1 MTFKVMPEVQL
12 RVDSA
17 YPGDQGGGKARLD
30 PETMLLLKISPG
42 DLVAIEGKRRTVA
55 KVWRMLVED
64 WNQRKIRIDNFTRM
78 NAGVSIGDTVKVV
91 KIIDEVEAKRI
102 ILAPPE
108 GLPNKLPVSNNPQ
121 VLNGLIDFPI
131 AKGDSVPIILGHP
144 FIQPQIVPFKVM
156 EIEPEEA
163 VIITKNTQ
171 IEFSDKPAE
180 GLEGIRKLHYEDIG
194 GLKDEMQRLRE
205 TIELPL
211 RHPELFQTL
220 GIEPPKGVL
229 LYGPPGT
236 GKTLIAK
243 AVANESGAHFI
254 HIAGPEVISKYY
266 GESEQKLREIFEEAS
281 ENAPSIIFID
291 ELDSI
296 APRREDVTGEVER
309 RVVAQLLT
317 MMDGLEERGEVIVIG
332 ATNRVDAI
340 DAALR
345 RPGRFDREI
354 EIGVPS
360 EPDRVE
366 ILKIHTRGMPLYDD
380 VSLDTLAK
388 QTHGFVGADLAAL
401 AREAAIRALRR
412 YLPELDLEEKEIP
425 AETLEIM
432 KVLKSD
438 FRSAQRDVGPSAMR
452 EVMLEVSH
460 VKWENVGGLESAKIE
475 IREAVE
481 YPLTKRQSFEDLGI
495 EPPRGVLLY
504 GPPGT
509 GKTLIAKAVA
519 TESGA
524 NFIPVRGPQ
533 LLSKWVGESE
543 RAVREVFKKARQV
556 SPSIIFFDEIDALAP
571 ARGTTSD
578 SHVIDNVLNQ
588 ILTEMD
594 GLIELKD
601 VVVMG
606 ATNRPEI
613 VDPALLRAGRFDR
626 LVYIGEPNLEDR
638 IAILNVHSKYLP
650 IEGTKFEKVIELT
663 RPLSNENLDK
673 LIESIKNEQS
683 SNEQSK
689 NKLISLEEIKA
700 IILEIRKAMIENI
713 IVKKKI
719 ILDGFDSLTL
729 ANLTMEVDDSNIN
742 KVLTSIRQEQEIT
755 KGEIMEKFN
764 QIYSPKAIHPS
775 VLEKRRKKILNR
787 IQFNKL
793 NIVGNALEYLIDIT
807 LIFDESSID
816 EIIDLLKKPVI
827 IGSHDIENYLSKI
840 DHRAKIIVNLEARR
854 KIIEDSLKERKIDL
868 YNYSVDEFVNK
879 SINLSEIELE
889 KMIDIL
895 WIERIVNENRIQK
908 IKQLYD
914 EKRLK
919 SQGMKIQDLANISI
933 INKINDYDLDLLL
946 ETFWKEQIIDHAK
959 IIDFGDSLKNKKWEE
974 LITRSVRRRKILD
987 HLTRMKIEFN
997 DPPKKNLIGSI
1008 ASKTEGYVGSDLEA
1022 LCREAGMFALREES
1036 SCIKEKHFEDA
1047 IKKVHPTMNEH
1058 VRDYYKKIQ
1067 QHFKG
1072 GLPQQVQPPEYQ

>member
-55 KVWRMLVED
+55 KVWRALVED
-64 WNQRKIRIDNFTRM
+64 WNQRKIRIDNFTRL
-78 NAGVSIGDTVKVV
+78 NAGVSIGDTVRVV
-91 KIIDEVEAKRI
+91 KIAEEVEAKRVV
-102 ILAPPE
+102 LAPPE
-108 GLPNKLPVSNNPQ
+108 DLPKKIPIANNPH
-121 VLNGLIDFPI
+121 VLNGLIDFPV
-131 AKGDSVPIILGHP
+131 AKNDSVPIMLGLP
-144 FIQPQIVPFKVM
+144 FIQPQIVAFKVV

-163 VIITKNTQ
+163 VIITKNTS
-171 IEFSDKPAE
+171 IEFSDKPAA
-180 GLEGIRKLHYEDIG
+180 GFEGIKRFSYEDIG
-194 GLKDEMQRLRE
+194 GLKDELQRLRE

-211 RHPELFQTL
+211 RHPELFQKL

-243 AVANESGAHFI
+243 AVASESGAHFI
-254 HIAGPEVISKYY
+254 SIAGPEVISKYY
-266 GESEQKLREIFEEAS
+266 GESEQRLREVFEEAR

-296 APRREDVTGEVER
+296 APRREEVTGEVER

-317 MMDGLEERGEVIVIG
+317 MMDGLEERGQVVVIG

-360 EPDRVE
+360 ELDRIE
-366 ILKIHTRGMPLYDD
+366 ILKIHTRGMPLAED
-380 VSLDTLAK
+380 VSLDTLAQ

-412 YLPELDLEEKEIP
+412 YLPDLDLDAEEVP
-425 AETLEIM
+425 AE
-432 KVLKSD
+432 VLDSLRVLASD

-460 VKWENVGGLESAKIE
+460 VKWDNVGGLEDAKTE
-475 IREAVE
+475 VREAVE
-481 YPLTKRQSFEDLGI
+481 YPLTHRQKFEDLGI

-519 TESGA
+519 SESGA

-543 RAVREVFKKARQV
+543 RAVREIFKKARQV

-571 ARGTTSD
+571 ARGTSND

-594 GLIELKD
+594 GLEELKD

-606 ATNRPEI
+606 ATNRPDI

-626 LVYIGEPNLEDR
+626 LVYIGEPTFEDR
-638 IAILNVHSKYLP
+638 KKIIQIHSRFMP
-650 IEGTKFEKVIELT
+650 VEG
-663 RPLSNENLDK
+663 SA
-673 LIESIKNEQS
+673 
-683 SNEQSK
+683 
-689 NKLISLEEIKA
+689 LEEI
-700 IILEIRKAMIENI
+700 IR
-713 IVKKKI
+713 
-719 ILDGFDSLTL
+719 L
-729 ANLTMEVDDSNIN
+729 
-742 KVLTSIRQEQEIT
+742 
-755 KGEIMEKFN
+755 
-764 QIYSPKAIHPS
+764 
-775 VLEKRRKKILNR
+775 
-787 IQFNKL
+787 
-793 NIVGNALEYLIDIT
+793 
-807 LIFDESSID
+807 
-816 EIIDLLKKPVI
+816 
-827 IGSHDIENYLSKI
+827 
-840 DHRAKIIVNLEARR
+840 
-854 KIIEDSLKERKIDL
+854 
-868 YNYSVDEFVNK
+868 
-879 SINLSEIELE
+879 
-889 KMIDIL
+889 
-895 WIERIVNENRIQK
+895 
-908 IKQLYD
+908 
-914 EKRLK
+914 
-919 SQGMKIQDLANISI
+919 
-933 INKINDYDLDLLL
+933 
-946 ETFWKEQIIDHAK
+946 
-959 IIDFGDSLKNKKWEE
+959 
-974 LITRSVRRRKILD
+974 
-987 HLTRMKIEFN
+987 
-997 DPPKKNLIGSI
+997 
-1008 ASKTEGYVGSDLEA
+1008 TEGYSEEAIGELVEKLGRDRLLVVDDIRAVITAATEGSTAASVGIRRKRLVELLNEKNLVLSDPARDRLSSTLSGMTEGFVGSDLESI
-1022 LCREAGMFALREES
+1022 CREAGMLALREDS
-1036 SCIKEKHFEDA
+1036 AVITQLHFEEA
-1047 IKKVHPTMNEH
+1047 QKKVHPMMNERL
-1058 VRDYYKKIQ
+1058 RDYYKKIQ

>member
-55 KVWRMLVED
+55 KVWRALVED
-64 WNQRKIRIDNFTRM
+64 WNQRKIRIDNFTRL

-91 KIIDEVEAKRI
+91 KIADEVEAKRVV
-102 ILAPPE
+102 LAPPE
-108 GLPNKLPVSNNPQ
+108 DLPKKIPIANNPH
-121 VLNGLIDFPI
+121 VVNGLIDFPI
-131 AKGDSVPIILGHP
+131 AKNDSVPIMLGLP
-144 FIQPQIVPFKVM
+144 FIQPQIVAFKVV

-163 VIITKNTQ
+163 VIITKNTT
-171 IEFSDKPAE
+171 IEFSDKPAV
-180 GLEGIRKLHYEDIG
+180 GFEGIKRFSYEDIG
-194 GLKDEMQRLRE
+194 GLKDELQRLRE

-211 RHPELFQTL
+211 RHPELFQKL

-243 AVANESGAHFI
+243 AVASESGAHFI
-254 HIAGPEVISKYY
+254 SIAGPEVISKYY
-266 GESEQKLREIFEEAS
+266 GESEQRLREVFEEAR

-296 APRREDVTGEVER
+296 APRREEVTGEVER

-317 MMDGLEERGEVIVIG
+317 MMDGLEERGQVVVIG

-360 EPDRVE
+360 ELDRIE
-366 ILKIHTRGMPLYDD
+366 ILKIHTRGMPLSED
-380 VSLDTLAK
+380 VRIEILSQ

-412 YLPELDLEEKEIP
+412 YLPELDLDAEEVP
-425 AETLEIM
+425 AE
-432 KVLKSD
+432 VLDSLRVLASD

-460 VKWENVGGLESAKIE
+460 VKWDNVGGLEDAKTE

-481 YPLTKRQSFEDLGI
+481 YPLTHRQKFEDLGI

-519 TESGA
+519 SESGA

-543 RAVREVFKKARQV
+543 RAVREIFKKARQV
-556 SPSIIFFDEIDALAP
+556 APSIIFFDEIDALAP
-571 ARGTTSD
+571 ARGTSSD

-594 GLIELKD
+594 GLEELKD

-606 ATNRPEI
+606 ATNRPDI

-626 LVYIGEPNLEDR
+626 LVYIGEPAFEDR
-638 IAILNVHSKYLP
+638 KKIIQIHTRYMPLEGSALEEIIGMTEGYSEEAIA
-650 IEGTKFEKVIELT
+650 E
-663 RPLSNENLDK
+663 
-673 LIESIKNEQS
+673 LIE
-683 SNEQSK
+683 
-689 NKLISLEEIKA
+689 KLGKDRTLDLEEIKTA
-700 IILEIRKAMIENI
+700 IVGSAEGSTGA
-713 IVKKKI
+713 
-719 ILDGFDSLTL
+719 
-729 ANLTMEVDDSNIN
+729 
-742 KVLTSIRQEQEIT
+742 
-755 KGEIMEKFN
+755 
-764 QIYSPKAIHPS
+764 S
-775 VLEKRRKKILNR
+775 VGIRRKCFIEHLNEQHLSFTDPAR
-787 IQFNKL
+787 NRL
-793 NIVGNALEYLIDIT
+793 AIT
-807 LIFDESSID
+807 
-816 EIIDLLKKPVI
+816 
-827 IGSHDIENYLSKI
+827 
-840 DHRAKIIVNLEARR
+840 
-854 KIIEDSLKERKIDL
+854 
-868 YNYSVDEFVNK
+868 
-879 SINLSEIELE
+879 LSEI
-889 KMIDIL
+889 
-895 WIERIVNENRIQK
+895 
-908 IKQLYD
+908 
-914 EKRLK
+914 
-919 SQGMKIQDLANISI
+919 
-933 INKINDYDLDLLL
+933 
-946 ETFWKEQIIDHAK
+946 
-959 IIDFGDSLKNKKWEE
+959 
-974 LITRSVRRRKILD
+974 
-987 HLTRMKIEFN
+987 
-997 DPPKKNLIGSI
+997 
-1008 ASKTEGYVGSDLEA
+1008 TEGFVGSDLESM
-1022 LCREAGMFALREES
+1022 CREAGMLALREDATMVTRR
-1036 SCIKEKHFEDA
+1036 HFEEA
-1047 IKKVHPTMNEH
+1047 QKKVHPMMNE
-1058 VRDYYKKIQ
+1058 RLREYYKNIQ

-1072 GLPQQVQPPEYQ
+1072 GLPKQVQPPEYQ

>member
-42 DLVAIEGKRRTVA
+42 DLVAIEGRRRTVA
-55 KVWRMLVED
+55 KVWRALVED
-64 WNQRKIRIDNFTRM
+64 WNQRKIRIDNFTRI

-91 KIIDEVEAKRI
+91 KMVDEVEAKRV

-108 GLPNKLPVSNNPQ
+108 DLPKKIPIANNPH
-121 VLNGLIDFPI
+121 VLNGLIDFPVT
-131 AKGDSVPIILGHP
+131 KNDSVPIMLGLP
-144 FIQPQIVPFKVM
+144 FIQPQIVAFKVVD
-156 EIEPEEA
+156 IEPEEA
-163 VIITKNTQ
+163 VIITKNTS
-171 IEFSDKPAE
+171 IEFSDKPAA
-180 GLEGIRKLHYEDIG
+180 GFEGIKRFSYEDIG
-194 GLKDEMQRLRE
+194 GLKDELQRLRE

-211 RHPELFQTL
+211 RHPELFQKL

-243 AVANESGAHFI
+243 AVASESGAHFI
-254 HIAGPEVISKYY
+254 SIAGPEVISKYY
-266 GESEQKLREIFEEAS
+266 GESEQRLREVFEEAR

-296 APRREDVTGEVER
+296 APRREEVTGEVER

-317 MMDGLEERGEVIVIG
+317 MMDGLEERGQVVVIG

-360 EPDRVE
+360 EMDRIE
-366 ILKIHTRGMPLYDD
+366 ILKIHTRGMPLAED
-380 VSLDTLAK
+380 VSLDALAQ

-412 YLPELDLEEKEIP
+412 YLPALDLDAEEVP
-425 AETLEIM
+425 AE
-432 KVLKSD
+432 VLDSLRVLASD

-460 VKWENVGGLESAKIE
+460 VKWDNVGGLEDAKTE
-475 IREAVE
+475 VREAVE
-481 YPLTKRQSFEDLGI
+481 YPLTHRQKFEDLGI

-519 TESGA
+519 SESGA

-571 ARGTTSD
+571 SRGSSSD

-594 GLIELKD
+594 GLEELKD

-606 ATNRPEI
+606 ATNRPDI

-626 LVYIGEPNLEDR
+626 LVYIGEPTFEDR
-638 IAILNVHSKYLP
+638 KKIIGIHTRFMPL
-650 IEGTKFEKVIELT
+650 EG
-663 RPLSNENLDK
+663 SA
-673 LIESIKNEQS
+673 
-683 SNEQSK
+683 
-689 NKLISLEEIKA
+689 LEEI
-700 IILEIRKAMIENI
+700 M
-713 IVKKKI
+713 
-719 ILDGFDSLTL
+719 
-729 ANLTMEVDDSNIN
+729 NLTEGFSEEAIEELVDKLGRDRTLKPDDVKAVITEPDEGNSETSSGIRRKRLVELLHEKNLVISDPERDL
-742 KVLTSIRQEQEIT
+742 LTS
-755 KGEIMEKFN
+755 
-764 QIYSPKAIHPS
+764 
-775 VLEKRRKKILNR
+775 
-787 IQFNKL
+787 
-793 NIVGNALEYLIDIT
+793 T
-807 LIFDESSID
+807 LSG
-816 EIIDLLKKPVI
+816 L
-827 IGSHDIENYLSKI
+827 
-840 DHRAKIIVNLEARR
+840 
-854 KIIEDSLKERKIDL
+854 
-868 YNYSVDEFVNK
+868 
-879 SINLSEIELE
+879 
-889 KMIDIL
+889 
-895 WIERIVNENRIQK
+895 
-908 IKQLYD
+908 
-914 EKRLK
+914 
-919 SQGMKIQDLANISI
+919 
-933 INKINDYDLDLLL
+933 
-946 ETFWKEQIIDHAK
+946 
-959 IIDFGDSLKNKKWEE
+959 
-974 LITRSVRRRKILD
+974 
-987 HLTRMKIEFN
+987 
-997 DPPKKNLIGSI
+997 
-1008 ASKTEGYVGSDLEA
+1008 TEGFVGSDLESI
-1022 LCREAGMFALREES
+1022 CREAGMLALREGAATVTQR
-1036 SCIKEKHFEDA
+1036 HFEEA
-1047 IKKVHPTMNEH
+1047 QKKVHPMMNERL
-1058 VRDYYKKIQ
+1058 RDYYQRIQ

-1072 GLPQQVQPPEYQ
+1072 GLPKQVQPPEYQ

>member
-55 KVWRMLVED
+55 KVWRALVED
-64 WNQRKIRIDNFTRM
+64 WNQRKIRIDNFTRL
-78 NAGVSIGDTVKVV
+78 NAGVSIGDTVRVV
-91 KIIDEVEAKRI
+91 KIAEEVEAKRVV
-102 ILAPPE
+102 LAPPE
-108 GLPNKLPVSNNPQ
+108 GLTTKLPVSNNPQ
-121 VLNGLIDFPI
+121 VMNGLIDFPI
-131 AKGDSVPIILGHP
+131 AKHDSVPIILGHP

-163 VIITKNTQ
+163 VIITKNTS

-254 HIAGPEVISKYY
+254 SIAGPEVISKYY
-266 GESEQKLREIFEEAS
+266 GESEQRLREVFEEAR

-317 MMDGLEERGEVIVIG
+317 MMDGLEERGQVVVIG

-354 EIGVPS
+354 EIGVPA

-366 ILKIHTRGMPLYDD
+366 ILKIHTRGMPLADD
-380 VSLDTLAK
+380 VSLDALAE

-425 AETLEIM
+425 AEILGIM

-460 VKWENVGGLESAKIE
+460 VKWENVGGLESAKTE

-481 YPLTKRQSFEDLGI
+481 YPLTMRQKFEDLGI

-519 TESGA
+519 SESGA

-571 ARGTTSD
+571 ARGTNSD
-578 SHVIDNVLNQ
+578 SHVSDNVLNQ

-594 GLIELKD
+594 GLEELKD

-606 ATNRPEI
+606 ATNRPDI
-613 VDPALLRAGRFDR
+613 VDSALLRAGRFDR

-650 IEGTKFEKVIELT
+650 IEDTKFEKVIELT
-663 RPLSNENLDK
+663 RALNNDNLDK
-673 LIESIKNEQS
+673 LIESIKNERS
-683 SNEQSK
+683 ESIEEKPVSM
-689 NKLISLEEIKA
+689 EEISS
-700 IILEIRKAMIENI
+700 IFLEMRRVMIEDLI
-713 IVKKKI
+713 LKKKI
-719 ILDGFDSLTL
+719 ILDGIDSLTL
-729 ANLTMEVDDSNIN
+729 AKLTMEVDDSNID
-742 KVLTSIRQEQEIT
+742 KVLTSVRQEQVIT
-755 KGEIMEKFN
+755 KKEILEKFN
-764 QIYSPKAIHPS
+764 QIFSTKSIQPS
-775 VLEKRRKKILNR
+775 ILEKRRKKILNR

-793 NIVGNALEYLIDIT
+793 NILGNALEYLVDIT
-807 LIFDESSID
+807 LIFSESSID
-816 EIIDLLKKPVI
+816 EIIDSLKKPIVI
-827 IGSHDIENYLSKI
+827 ESHNVEKYLSKI
-840 DHRAKIIVNLEARR
+840 DHIAKIIVTSEARR
-854 KIIEDSLKERKIDL
+854 KIIEDSLRERKIDL
-868 YNYSVDEFVNK
+868 YDLSIDEFVNK
-879 SINLSEIELE
+879 TNNLNEIDLV

-895 WIERIVNENRIQK
+895 WIEKVVYENRNHK

-919 SQGMKIQDLANISI
+919 NQGMNISDLADISI
-933 INKINDYDLDLLL
+933 ANKISDHDLDLLL
-946 ETFWKEQIIDHAK
+946 ETFWKEQIIDHTK
-959 IIDFGDSLKNKKWEE
+959 IIDFNASLKNKKWEE
-974 LITRSVRRRKILD
+974 LIVRSVRRRKILE
-987 HLTRMKIEFN
+987 HLTRKKLEFY
-997 DPPKKNLIGSI
+997 DPQKKNLIKSI

-1022 LCREAGMFALREES
+1022 LCREAGMFALREGTS
-1036 SCIKEKHFEDA
+1036 YIREKHFEDA
-1047 IKKVHPTMNEH
+1047 IIKVHPTMNER
-1058 VRDYYKKIQ
+1058 VREYYAKIQ
-1067 QHFKG
+1067 HGFKG
-1072 GLPQQVQPPEYQ
+1072 GLPTQMQLPEYQ

>member
-1 MTFKVMPEVQL
+1 MPEVQL

-55 KVWRMLVED
+55 KVWRALVED
-64 WNQRKIRIDNFTRM
+64 WNQRKIRIDNFTRL
-78 NAGVSIGDTVKVV
+78 NAGVSIGDTVRIV
-91 KIIDEVEAKRI
+91 KIADEVEAKRVV
-102 ILAPPE
+102 LAPPE
-108 GLPNKLPVSNNPQ
+108 DLPKKIPIANNPH
-121 VLNGLIDFPI
+121 VVNGLIDFPI
-131 AKGDSVPIILGHP
+131 AKNDSVPIMLGLP
-144 FIQPQIVPFKVM
+144 FIQPQIVAFKVV

-163 VIITKNTQ
+163 VIITKNTLV
-171 IEFSDKPAE
+171 EFSDKPAA
-180 GLEGIRKLHYEDIG
+180 GFEGIKRFSYEDIG
-194 GLKDEMQRLRE
+194 GLKDELQRLRE

-211 RHPELFQTL
+211 RHPELFQKL

-243 AVANESGAHFI
+243 AVASESGAHFI
-254 HIAGPEVISKYY
+254 SIAGPEVISKYY
-266 GESEQKLREIFEEAS
+266 GESEQRLREVFEEAR

-296 APRREDVTGEVER
+296 APRREEVTGEVER

-317 MMDGLEERGEVIVIG
+317 MMDGLEERGQVVVIG

-360 EPDRVE
+360 EVDRIE
-366 ILKIHTRGMPLYDD
+366 ILKIHSRGMPLAED
-380 VSLDTLAK
+380 VKIETLAQ

-412 YLPELDLEEKEIP
+412 YLPDLDLDAEEVPSE
-425 AETLEIM
+425 
-432 KVLKSD
+432 VLDSLRVLASD

-460 VKWENVGGLESAKIE
+460 VKWENVGGLEEAKTE

-481 YPLTKRQSFEDLGI
+481 YPLTHRQKFEDLGI

-519 TESGA
+519 SESGA

-571 ARGTTSD
+571 ARGTSGD

-594 GLIELKD
+594 GLEELKD

-606 ATNRPEI
+606 ATNRPDI

-626 LVYIGEPNLEDR
+626 LVYIGEPTFEDRKKIIHIHTRFMPLEGSALEEIMQLLEGYSEEAIGELVEKLGKDRVLSIDEVKAQIIPDVNAKSGITLGIRRKRFIELLYEKNLVFTDPARDR
-638 IAILNVHSKYLP
+638 IAS
-650 IEGTKFEKVIELT
+650 EL
-663 RPLSNENLDK
+663 S
-673 LIESIKNEQS
+673 
-683 SNEQSK
+683 
-689 NKLISLEEIKA
+689 
-700 IILEIRKAMIENI
+700 
-713 IVKKKI
+713 
-719 ILDGFDSLTL
+719 
-729 ANLTMEVDDSNIN
+729 
-742 KVLTSIRQEQEIT
+742 
-755 KGEIMEKFN
+755 
-764 QIYSPKAIHPS
+764 
-775 VLEKRRKKILNR
+775 
-787 IQFNKL
+787 
-793 NIVGNALEYLIDIT
+793 
-807 LIFDESSID
+807 
-816 EIIDLLKKPVI
+816 
-827 IGSHDIENYLSKI
+827 
-840 DHRAKIIVNLEARR
+840 
-854 KIIEDSLKERKIDL
+854 
-868 YNYSVDEFVNK
+868 
-879 SINLSEIELE
+879 
-889 KMIDIL
+889 
-895 WIERIVNENRIQK
+895 
-908 IKQLYD
+908 
-914 EKRLK
+914 
-919 SQGMKIQDLANISI
+919 GM
-933 INKINDYDLDLLL
+933 
-946 ETFWKEQIIDHAK
+946 
-959 IIDFGDSLKNKKWEE
+959 
-974 LITRSVRRRKILD
+974 
-987 HLTRMKIEFN
+987 
-997 DPPKKNLIGSI
+997 
-1008 ASKTEGYVGSDLEA
+1008 TEGFVGSDLESI
-1022 LCREAGMFALREES
+1022 CREAGMLALREDATLVTQR
-1036 SCIKEKHFEDA
+1036 HFELA
-1047 IKKVHPTMNEH
+1047 QKKVHPMMNE
-1058 VRDYYKKIQ
+1058 RLREYYQKIQ

-1072 GLPQQVQPPEYQ
+1072 GLPKQVQPPEYQ

>member
-55 KVWRMLVED
+55 KVWRALVED
-64 WNQRKIRIDNFTRM
+64 WNQRKIRIDNFTRL

-91 KIIDEVEAKRI
+91 KIADEVEAKRVV
-102 ILAPPE
+102 LAPPE
-108 GLPNKLPVSNNPQ
+108 DLPKKIPIANNPH
-121 VLNGLIDFPI
+121 VVNGLIDFPI
-131 AKGDSVPIILGHP
+131 AKNDSVPIMLGLP
-144 FIQPQIVPFKVM
+144 FIQPQIVAFKVV

-163 VIITKNTQ
+163 VIITKNTS
-171 IEFSDKPAE
+171 IEFSDKPAV
-180 GLEGIRKLHYEDIG
+180 GFEGIKRFSYEDIG
-194 GLKDEMQRLRE
+194 GLKDELQRLRE

-211 RHPELFQTL
+211 RHPELFQKL

-243 AVANESGAHFI
+243 AVASESGAHFI
-254 HIAGPEVISKYY
+254 SIAGPEVISKYY
-266 GESEQKLREIFEEAS
+266 GESEQRLREVFEEAR
-281 ENAPSIIFID
+281 ENSPSIIFID

-296 APRREDVTGEVER
+296 APRREEVTGEVER

-317 MMDGLEERGEVIVIG
+317 MMDGLEERGQVVVIG

-360 EPDRVE
+360 ELDRIE
-366 ILKIHTRGMPLYDD
+366 ILKIHSRGMPLAED
-380 VSLDTLAK
+380 VRIEILAQ

-412 YLPELDLEEKEIP
+412 YLPDLDLDAEEVP
-425 AETLEIM
+425 AE
-432 KVLKSD
+432 VLDSLRVLASD

-460 VKWENVGGLESAKIE
+460 VKWDNVGGLEDAKTE
-475 IREAVE
+475 VREAVE
-481 YPLTKRQSFEDLGI
+481 YPLTHRQKFEDLGI

-519 TESGA
+519 SESGA

-556 SPSIIFFDEIDALAP
+556 APSIIFFDEVDALAP
-571 ARGTTSD
+571 ARGTSSD

-594 GLIELKD
+594 GLEELKD

-606 ATNRPEI
+606 ATNRPDI

-626 LVYIGEPNLEDR
+626 LVYIGEPTFEDR
-638 IAILNVHSKYLP
+638 KKIIQIH
-650 IEGTKFEKVIELT
+650 T
-663 RPLSNENLDK
+663 RYMPLQDSA
-673 LIESIKNEQS
+673 
-683 SNEQSK
+683 
-689 NKLISLEEIKA
+689 LEEI
-700 IILEIRKAMIENI
+700 M
-713 IVKKKI
+713 
-719 ILDGFDSLTL
+719 
-729 ANLTMEVDDSNIN
+729 NLTESYSEEAIA
-742 KVLTSIRQEQEIT
+742 EIV
-755 KGEIMEKFN
+755 EKLGKD
-764 QIYSPKAIHPS
+764 QTIDLEDVKTVIIPAAEGSTGAS
-775 VLEKRRKKILNR
+775 VGIRRKRFIELLNE
-787 IQFNKL
+787 QHLVFS
-793 NIVGNALEYLIDIT
+793 D
-807 LIFDESSID
+807 
-816 EIIDLLKKPVI
+816 P
-827 IGSHDIENYLSKI
+827 
-840 DHRAKIIVNLEARR
+840 ARDR
-854 KIIEDSLKERKIDL
+854 LATS
-868 YNYSVDEFVNK
+868 
-879 SINLSEIELE
+879 LSEI
-889 KMIDIL
+889 
-895 WIERIVNENRIQK
+895 
-908 IKQLYD
+908 
-914 EKRLK
+914 
-919 SQGMKIQDLANISI
+919 
-933 INKINDYDLDLLL
+933 
-946 ETFWKEQIIDHAK
+946 
-959 IIDFGDSLKNKKWEE
+959 
-974 LITRSVRRRKILD
+974 
-987 HLTRMKIEFN
+987 
-997 DPPKKNLIGSI
+997 
-1008 ASKTEGYVGSDLEA
+1008 TEGFVGSDLESM
-1022 LCREAGMFALREES
+1022 CREAGMLALREDAA
-1036 SCIKEKHFEDA
+1036 IVTQRHFEEA
-1047 IKKVHPTMNEH
+1047 QKKVHPMMNE
-1058 VRDYYKKIQ
+1058 RLREYYRNIQ

-1072 GLPQQVQPPEYQ
+1072 GLPKQVQPPEYQ